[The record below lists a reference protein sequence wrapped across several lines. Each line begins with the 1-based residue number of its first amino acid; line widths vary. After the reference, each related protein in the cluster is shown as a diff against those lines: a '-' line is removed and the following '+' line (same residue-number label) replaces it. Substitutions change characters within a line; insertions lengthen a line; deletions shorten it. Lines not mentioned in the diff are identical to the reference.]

1 VFGGW
6 EIVGRKVN
14 KNQQKPVVKGVC
26 NKNKKNY
33 LERLTGTRFVIIPP
47 NF

>member
-1 VFGGW
+1 MRMCGGW

-26 NKNKKNY
+26 NKNKKK
-33 LERLTGTRFVIIPP
+33 LP
-47 NF
+47 